1 MLTFT
6 PFKCLYPVTIQNF
19 YSACYYIIYL
29 SRLVFIQY
37 FCNRVF
43 ININD
48 ICHVKRI
55 LELIYFTI
63 FFFSRFKKHSG
74 CTLIKAQ
81 HG

>member
-1 MLTFT
+1 MKLKAIEELTDDIVLMKV
-6 PFKCLYPVTIQNF
+6 KCLYPVTIQNF
-19 YSACYYIIYL
+19 YSIACYFIIYL

-55 LELIYFTI
+55 LELINCYFI
-63 FFFSRFKKHSG
+63 F
-74 CTLIKAQ
+74 Q
-81 HG
+81 QV